1 MADDPAEKDETFL
14 AADLLPAGCIEDV
27 EKASVEEE
35 EEEEDDDDSS
45 NAVSDLSLIHI

>member
-27 EKASVEEE
+27 DKASVEKEE
-35 EEEEDDDDSS
+35 EDDDSS
-45 NAVSDLSLIHI
+45 NAVSDGNAA